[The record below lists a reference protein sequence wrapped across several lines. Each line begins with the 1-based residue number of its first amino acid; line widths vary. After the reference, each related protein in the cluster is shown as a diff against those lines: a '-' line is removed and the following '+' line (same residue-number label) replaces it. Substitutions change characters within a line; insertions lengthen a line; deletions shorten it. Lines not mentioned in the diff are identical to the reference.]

1 MFWFWA
7 AGVLALCVLSLLGW
21 AFALSLDSE
30 RATSFGRSVGT
41 AMLPTPRS
49 LNIVV
54 IVTLGEAVGAEPSA
68 NGRVVVK
75 VTLPETISSTV
86 GAATTCVVVE

>member
-1 MFWFWA
+1 
-7 AGVLALCVLSLLGW
+7 
-21 AFALSLDSE
+21 
-30 RATSFGRSVGT
+30 
-41 AMLPTPRS
+41 MLPTPRS